1 MDCRLEWGGGLQA
14 PSGQGVVS
22 VAWDAEKDGK
32 GFVGSPFIRIVGDGM
47 GATAWADFDPETMT
61 VTGIHVTSPGNDYTY
76 ANAELVMN
84 KKVVKTVP
92 CTVGPNVSGGLTKIG
107 RAALKISATNT
118 YEGATV
124 VKAGSILLAADDVIS
139 SKSKLVLD
147 GGDLDMNGKHQVFS
161 SVEVTENGGSV
172 LNGTLAL
179 SGLTVDFDDVLAGKT
194 LVYDG
199 AVDFAAGAK
208 FTLMNADKVPPPS
221 PYGYRLAEIKGGM
234 DWDDFAVSDATLDS
248 LPERWQ
254 IKRAGDRILLRF
266 PVGTVVTFW

>member
-1 MDCRLEWGGGLQA
+1 MFLLRSD
-14 PSGQGVVS
+14 V
-22 VAWDAEKDGK
+22 DALPVTEETDL
-32 GFVGSPFIRIVGDGM
+32 PFRSSNGCMHGCGHDLHG
-47 GATAWADFDPETMT
+47 T
-61 VTGIHVTSPGNDYTY
+61 
-76 ANAELVMN
+76 
-84 KKVVKTVP
+84 
-92 CTVGPNVSGGLTKIG
+92 
-107 RAALKISATNT
+107 
-118 YEGATV
+118 
-124 VKAGSILLAADDVIS
+124 ILLGADDVIS

-147 GGDLDMNGKHQVFS
+147 GGTLDMNGMSQTFS

-172 LNGTLAL
+172 INGTLAL
-179 SGLTVDFDDVLAGKT
+179 SGLTVDFNDVLAGKT

-208 FTLMNADKVPPPS
+208 FTLMNADKIPPPS

-254 IKRAGDRILLRF
+254 IKLVGNRVLLRY